1 MKEFILLMAFLN
13 ALVALSIDA
22 MLPALSVMAA
32 DLHVM
37 RSNDIQYVIGF
48 IFVGMTIGQIFYGP
62 LADAIGRRRALTTG
76 LMLYIMGSLISWHS
90 QSLSIMLIGRFL
102 QGLGV
107 SAPRII
113 SMAIVRDKF
122 HGRDMAYIMSM
133 VMGVFIMVPAIAPT
147 LGQVIIHFSG
157 WRAIFLFYIAAS
169 CAGCL
174 WFYVRMEETL
184 AVENRRPFDL
194 RHIITGYKE
203 AACTRVTLGYT
214 LCSGV
219 AFGSLLGYL
228 TSSQQIFHGIFLAG
242 DRFAV
247 YFGIL
252 ALCIGAA
259 FFSNSALVK
268 RHGMRKIT
276 RISLYAL
283 IIASVLFMA
292 HTLFAEPSL
301 LVFML
306 FMGTA
311 FFCLGLMFGNMNAMA
326 MEPMGHMAGLASAF
340 IGAGSSVVSLTL
352 GTSIGQL
359 YNGTLMPLATGFLV
373 LSIAT
378 YLIMRWAEV
387 GHAPHVQAAESGGG

>member
-1 MKEFILLMAFLN
+1 MKEFILLMALLN

-22 MLPALSVMAA
+22 MLPALATMGA
-32 DLHVM
+32 DLQVV
-37 RSNDIQYVIGF
+37 RVNDIQFVIGF
-48 IFVGMTIGQIFYGP
+48 IFIGMTLGQVFYGP

-76 LMLYIMGSLISWHS
+76 LMLYIIGSLVSWHS
-90 QSLSIMLIGRFL
+90 QSLGVMLLGRFL

-122 HGRDMAYIMSM
+122 HGREMATIMSM

-157 WRAIFLFYIAAS
+157 WRAIFLFYIVVS
-169 CAGCL
+169 CAGAL
-174 WFYVRMEETL
+174 WFYLRMEETL
-184 AVENRRPFDL
+184 APENRRPFNL
-194 RHIITGYKE
+194 RQIMLGYKE
-203 AACTRVTLGYT
+203 AACTRMTLGYM

-228 TSSQQIFHGIFLAG
+228 TSALQIFQGIFHAG
-242 DRFAV
+242 DKFAI

-252 ALCIGAA
+252 ALSIGAA
-259 FFSNSALVK
+259 FFSNSALVQ
-268 RHGMRKIT
+268 RYGMRRIT
-276 RISLYAL
+276 RISLWML
-283 IIASVLFMA
+283 MCASVLFMA
-292 HTLFAEPSL
+292 HTLFAAPSL

-306 FMGTA
+306 FMATA

-326 MEPMGHMAGLASAF
+326 LEPMGHMAGLASAF
-340 IGAGSSVVSLTL
+340 IGSGSSLVSLTL
-352 GTSIGQL
+352 GSFIGQL
-359 YNGTLMPLATGFLV
+359 YDGTLLPLSTGFVV

-378 YLIMRWAEV
+378 YLIMQKTEKGAI
-387 GHAPHVQAAESGGG
+387 HH